1 MKLTSSTRG
10 ECTITGR
17 AATLDSAA
25 HRAGQSKRT
34 NLSISALRVKLPMY
48 RSADEAALGDERFD
62 QASDYACL
70 LNARCSHLY
79 MTILLLRQLSLD
91 LPPPS
96 PHHPQMPPPLSC
108 DKLRLTSPQLAPQA
122 RR

>member
-48 RSADEAALGDERFD
+48 KSADEAALGDERFDPCFD

-79 MTILLLRQLSLD
+79 MAILLLRQL
-91 LPPPS
+91 
-96 PHHPQMPPPLSC
+96 PLSQNE
-108 DKLRLTSPQLAPQA
+108 LRGRGQ
-122 RR
+122 